1 MFEVRFALMQMLN
14 SDQTAFVAA
23 NSFVSDNEE
32 KLKVFQS
39 AFATIARTGNFFSDA
54 EMAVKKA
61 SIQWAEVYEPE
72 TK

>member
-1 MFEVRFALMQMLN
+1 MQMLN

-23 NSFVSDNEE
+23 NGFVSDSEE

-39 AFATIARTGNFFSDA
+39 AFASTHRTGNIFADA

-61 SIQWAEVYEPE
+61 SIQWSEVYEPDV
-72 TK
+72 K